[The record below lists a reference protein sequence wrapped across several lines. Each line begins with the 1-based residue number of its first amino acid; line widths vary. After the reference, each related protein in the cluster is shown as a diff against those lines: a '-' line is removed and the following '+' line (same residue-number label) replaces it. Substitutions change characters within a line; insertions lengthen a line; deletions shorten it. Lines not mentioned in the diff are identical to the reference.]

1 MKTRRPLFWVVSAVL
16 FSVLTGC
23 ATTQDPQDPF
33 ESYNRAM
40 FSFNEGLDKAILEPT
55 AQVYQDVTPSFVQ
68 TGVGNFFGNLG
79 DVWTAGN
86 TFLQGRPGDAMS
98 DVMRVAVNSVLG
110 LGGLLDISS
119 EAGLVKHREDFGQTL
134 GVWGV
139 PAGPYV
145 VLPVFGASTIRD
157 SAALPVDMMGDLWVH
172 YEPDTAR
179 GAGVVLRVLDRRAA
193 FLEVGDLVEA
203 VALDKYIFVRD
214 AYLQRRQ
221 GLIQTEEQDLESQE
235 IVN

>member
-1 MKTRRPLFWVVSAVL
+1 MKTRRYLFWIMSFVL
-16 FSVLTGC
+16 LGVLSGC
-23 ATTQDPQDPF
+23 ASTQDPKDPF
-33 ESYNRAM
+33 EPYNRAM
-40 FSFNEGLDKAILEPT
+40 FSFNEGLDKSILKPV
-55 AQVYQDVTPSFVQ
+55 AHVYRDVTPSFVQ

-86 TFLQGRPGDAMS
+86 EFLQGKPGDGMS

-139 PAGPYV
+139 PAGPYL
-145 VLPVFGASTIRD
+145 VLPVLGASTMRD
-157 SAALPVDMMGDLWVH
+157 TAALSVDMMGDVWRDAKLV
-172 YEPDTAR
+172 TTRNTGLVVR
-179 GAGVVLRVLDRRAA
+179 GIDKRAA
-193 FLEVGDLVEA
+193 FLDVTDLLEDA
-203 VALDKYIFVRD
+203 ALDKYIFVRD

-221 GLIQTEEQDLESQE
+221 GLILGEEQDLESE
-235 IVN
+235 DTMN